1 MIKRLSVDNPSI
13 KNLRVYGIKPYSV
26 AVVHGGPGAA
36 GEMAPVAEELSSELG
51 ILEPFQSALSIDGQ
65 IEELKGLLEN
75 AASLPCI
82 LVGFSWG
89 AWLSFMCAAYY
100 PELVRKL
107 ILIGSGPF
115 EEKYALEIH
124 KTRMSRL
131 ETEDKAEVESLLNC
145 LDEPGDREKNKTFAR
160 LGEII
165 SRADAYN
172 PIFFEAKGLEYPY
185 ELFQSVWTEAEELR
199 RSGMLLNL
207 AKHIRCPVTAIHGD
221 YDPHPAVGVNKPRKA
236 VLKNFQFYLLK
247 NCGHKPWNER
257 QARDEFYSLLR
268 QELKA

>member
-1 MIKRLSVDNPSI
+1 MIKRLTVDNPSI
-13 KNLRVYGIKPYSV
+13 KNLRVYGKKPYSV
-26 AVVHGGPGAA
+26 VVVHGGPGAA
-36 GEMAPVAEELSSELG
+36 GEMAPVAVELSSEMG
-51 ILEPFQSALSIDGQ
+51 ILEPLQRAMTIRCQL
-65 IEELKGLLEN
+65 EELKNLLES
-75 AASLPCI
+75 AASLPCV

-89 AWLSFMCAAYY
+89 AWLSFMCAAHY
-100 PELVRKL
+100 PALIRKL

-115 EEKYALEIH
+115 EEKYALRIH
-124 KTRMSRL
+124 KTRMNRL
-131 ETEDKAEVESLLNC
+131 EIEDKAEVESLLNC
-145 LDEPGDREKNKTFAR
+145 LDKPGVREKDKTFAR

-172 PIFFEAKGLEYPY
+172 PISFEAKGLECSF

-221 YDPHPAVGVNKPRKA
+221 YDPHPAEGVKKPLKA

-247 NCGHKPWNER
+247 NCGHKPWVER